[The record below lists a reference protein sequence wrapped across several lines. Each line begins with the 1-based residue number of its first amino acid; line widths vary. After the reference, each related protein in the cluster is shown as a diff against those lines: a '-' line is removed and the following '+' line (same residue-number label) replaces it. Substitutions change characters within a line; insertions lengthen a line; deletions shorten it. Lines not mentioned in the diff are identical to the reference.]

1 MPIHAKTRTS
11 TIAAGGNL
19 GTAVDLDDAISVG
32 VIIDALWDSGDQLGF
47 KVCDTE
53 GGTYVAL
60 YDTEASLV
68 TMAVTASCAYA
79 LETCVFAPWRFIK
92 AWSQNGSGENA
103 AQTGGAV
110 VTFVMK

>member
-1 MPIHAKTRTS
+1 MPIYAKTRTS
-11 TIAAGGNL
+11 TIADGGNL
-19 GTAVDLDDAISVG
+19 GTAVDLDDAIAVG
-32 VIIDALWDSGDQLGF
+32 VIIDSLWDSGDQLGF

-53 GGTYVAL
+53 GGTYVPL
-60 YDTEASLV
+60 YGSDAALV
-68 TMAVTASCAYA
+68 TLAVVASCAYA
-79 LETCVFAPWRFIK
+79 LDTEEIAPWRFIK